1 MDSTKCW
8 FCGRPKNEVAQL
20 ITSKGAKGEDGGGP
34 AICNRC
40 VMSSVEMLTTTT
52 GKKKGFDVKA
62 EEDFLRTPREIKD
75 YLDEYVIGQEK
86 AKRDLSLAVHN
97 HYKRRKTN
105 AKVTMVVDGKS
116 EEIEIEKSN
125 ILLLGPSGSGK
136 THLARS
142 IARMLRVPF
151 FVGDATK
158 LTQSGYVG
166 DDVETL
172 LQGLVQEANGD
183 IQKAEWGII
192 FIDEIDKIA
201 RKNGM
206 YGYRDVS
213 GEGVQQSLLKIL
225 EGAKVMV
232 PRPGKANFSQVV
244 CDVMDTT
251 NVLFI
256 CAGSFSGI
264 EPMIEKRLNKGAG
277 IGFGSG
283 TKEKSSTTKTYL
295 AAKEEDVIEFGV
307 IPEMAG
313 RLPVLTTTVD
323 LTEDDLVRVLVE
335 PRHSVLKQFK
345 ALFNL
350 DGIQLDFTEGA
361 LRAVAREAKGRPTG
375 ARALRSIVESTLR
388 DTAFDSP
395 GESNISTILVT
406 EEAVMGTGTPTLTFR
421 KAPAKRAS
429 RGS

>member
-1 MDSTKCW
+1 MESTKCW

-20 ITSKGAKGEDGGGP
+20 VTAKGADGEGP

-40 VMSSVEMLTTTT
+40 VMASAEMLTTT

-62 EEDFLRTPREIKD
+62 EEDVVRTPKEIKA

-86 AKRDLSLAVHN
+86 AKRDLAIAVHN

-105 AKVTMVVDGKS
+105 AKVTISTKGES
-116 EEIEIEKSN
+116 EDVEIEKSN

-136 THLARS
+136 TYLARS
-142 IARMLRVPF
+142 IARMLQVPF
-151 FVGDATK
+151 FVGDATR
-158 LTQSGYVG
+158 LTQAGYVG

-183 IQKAEWGII
+183 VQKAEWGII
-192 FIDEIDKIA
+192 FIDEIDKVA
-201 RKNGM
+201 RKSGKSSS
-206 YGYRDVS
+206 GYRDVS
-213 GEGVQQSLLKIL
+213 GEGVQQALLKIL
-225 EGAKVMV
+225 EGTKVMV
-232 PRPGKANFSQVV
+232 PRSGRSNLSQVV
-244 CDVMDTT
+244 CDAVDTT
-251 NVLFI
+251 NILFI

-264 EPMIEKRLNKGAG
+264 EPLIEKRLNSGSG

-283 TKEKSSTTKTYL
+283 TKEKVSTTKTFL
-295 AAKEEDVIEFGV
+295 SATEEDVIEFGV

-313 RLPVLTTTVD
+313 RLPVLTTTID

-345 ALFNL
+345 ALFSL
-350 DGIQLDFTEGA
+350 DGIQLDFTDGA

-375 ARALRSIVESTLR
+375 ARALRSIVESALR

-395 GESNISTILVT
+395 GENNIGSILVT
-406 EEAVMGTGTPTLTFR
+406 EEAVTGKGSPVLTPRQT
-421 KAPAKRAS
+421 KKAS
-429 RGS
+429 RG